1 MDRYTKTS
9 SVSSENQDKKEAGN
23 IYVKSGSKIRN
34 IISQAHRI
42 LQNKDEKKINLIG
55 SGPSISKTI
64 TCAEIVKRK
73 ARGLHQLNTLYYTKV
88 EDTWESKEES
98 LDKLLVTRRI
108 PAISITLS
116 KTPLDATQPGYQA
129 PGKSK
134 SPVQFGDEDWELS
147 WEDDHAKEPKK
158 TPKGHT
164 AKVSKS
170 VTKGKKDEGADA
182 QSLKNN
188 NESPL
193 EKGASLGPSQE
204 GSCEKHKAHLNGTD
218 LKTEQDQSERKDS
231 SKSQTTPKRSKKHSD
246 QSKPKPESCTN
257 KKQNSDSS

>member
-9 SVSSENQDKKEAGN
+9 SVSSENQDTKEAGN

-34 IISQAHRI
+34 IISQAHKI
-42 LQNKDEKKINLIG
+42 LQNKEEKKINLIG

-73 ARGLHQLNTLYYTKV
+73 ARGLHQLNALYYTKV
-88 EDTWESKEES
+88 EDTWEPKEES

-134 SPVQFGDEDWELS
+134 SPVQFGDEDWNYLGKMILQRNPRKHQM
-147 WEDDHAKEPKK
+147 DMLRRCQ
-158 TPKGHT
+158 
-164 AKVSKS
+164 KV
-170 VTKGKKDEGADA
+170 
-182 QSLKNN
+182 
-188 NESPL
+188 
-193 EKGASLGPSQE
+193 
-204 GSCEKHKAHLNGTD
+204 
-218 LKTEQDQSERKDS
+218 
-231 SKSQTTPKRSKKHSD
+231 
-246 QSKPKPESCTN
+246 
-257 KKQNSDSS
+257 